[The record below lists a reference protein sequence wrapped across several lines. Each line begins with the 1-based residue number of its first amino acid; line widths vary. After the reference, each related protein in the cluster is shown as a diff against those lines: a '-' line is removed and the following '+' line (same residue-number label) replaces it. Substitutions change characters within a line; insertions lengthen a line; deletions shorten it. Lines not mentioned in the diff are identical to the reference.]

1 MTRPKYKW
9 VRSGKVC
16 GHSTFIRRHDQHV
29 GNSKVP
35 SVDPKSSH
43 FYQQYPHPQS
53 PDAHKDTR
61 AGLFTDLRQYVGI
74 AFDRQDAH
82 LLSLDRAD
90 GGLLDWP
97 ANIID
102 IVNKSGIGPRDAT
115 LAQKKLE
122 MAAYLFELV
131 YDLMISDRDNVSGNP
146 GFEALI
152 GYYGEDK

>member
-1 MTRPKYKW
+1 M
-9 VRSGKVC
+9 
-16 GHSTFIRRHDQHV
+16 
-29 GNSKVP
+29 
-35 SVDPKSSH
+35 
-43 FYQQYPHPQS
+43 
-53 PDAHKDTR
+53 
-61 AGLFTDLRQYVGI
+61 
-74 AFDRQDAH
+74 
-82 LLSLDRAD
+82 LSLDRAD

-152 GYYGEDK
+152 GSYGEDK